1 MEEKLVFYAEPAT
14 MAQPT
19 ALGNGK
25 LRFKK
30 GGGEEEN
37 VGWGTGQV
45 QQKMVNNKQSTDN

>member
-30 GGGEEEN
+30 GGGGGRECWM
-37 VGWGTGQV
+37 GDRP
-45 QQKMVNNKQSTDN
+45 STTKDGE